1 MGPSVLVY
9 MLAARLASKSLRLS
23 TSKSSCAASSWQ
35 KTLTTRWPFM
45 TSSTWPST
53 TPISFCCA
61 TKLRAE
67 REPSTLVM

>member
-9 MLAARLASKSLRLS
+9 MFAARLASNRRRLR
-23 TSKSSCAASSWQ
+23 TSKSSWAACSWQ

-53 TPISFCCA
+53 MPISFCCA

-67 REPSTLVM
+67 REPSTLVT